1 MSESKLLSTVEIET
15 GHKPQHVILWM
26 HGLGADGNDFVP
38 IINELT
44 VSSKKPIRFIFP
56 HAPERP
62 VTINGGYVMRAW
74 YDIYGANISASE
86 DETGI
91 RDSQEAI
98 DALIENELQSGV
110 ASTHIV
116 LAGFSQGGAMALQAG
131 LRQKN
136 KLGGIMALSSYL
148 PLSASLHHEAQAANV
163 ETPLFM
169 AHGTH
174 DAVVPITL
182 ATSSK
187 EKLLQA
193 HYAVEWHEYTM
204 EHSVCG
210 QEINDIDQWL
220 QKIILK

>member
-15 GHKPQHVILWM
+15 GPKPEHVILWM

-74 YDIYGANISASE
+74 YDIYGANIGASE

-110 ASTHIV
+110 ASENIV

-148 PLSASLHHEAQAANV
+148 PLSASLRHEAQTANAA
-163 ETPLFM
+163 TPIFM

-220 QKIILK
+220 QKIILR